1 MKEEKKGKRVL
12 SIELDN
18 EVKKVTITGVNAEEK
33 WCRSASV
40 SYHQLQENSN

>member
-18 EVKKVTITGVNAEEK
+18 EVKKVTITGVNA
-33 WCRSASV
+33 
-40 SYHQLQENSN
+40 